1 MNTPRWWFPIIYFL
15 LPILIWGGSTFF
27 ALGDEERGTA
37 RDSPSLSGEAQEET
51 EPIQLQKIVVT
62 PGRFTMDDGTAARR
76 SLSKQEIERIPLVD
90 NDIMRAGHIFPGVVA
105 ADYSARFS
113 VRGGEK
119 EDISVRL
126 DGMELYNPYHLQDFG
141 GAVSLI
147 GLGLIQR
154 AELLLGGFPA
164 EYGEKM
170 SGVFDI
176 TSKSINAEKF
186 SVNFGLDLIN
196 ATAML
201 EGPLADKGGWLLSAR
216 RGYID
221 VILALMDIDEMY
233 NPQYA
238 DVYGKLTYQLTD
250 ADTLTL
256 NGLYGWDKNRIR
268 VDDVDNNLDSLYH
281 NATVWAK
288 WRHELGATH
297 WTDVYVFGGSAQQ
310 DRTTGKADFDNRDF
324 RFLGTK
330 AELTAN
336 LLEQHTFRSGISWR
350 WLAAQYDY
358 DVQERQAGIDIYK
371 PIRVDFDG
379 SGNEFKAFLQDEWQ
393 LHPKLALN
401 VGGRYAFQDYRETG
415 IQRYEIG
422 PRVALALQATDALV
436 FRGAWGIYH
445 QPIHLMGMP
454 VEDGMSTVGRAE
466 QATHYILGGEYSPAD
481 NFLVQV
487 EGYYNRFVNLA
498 GRIREFGRQNQV
510 FSSPESGNAIGVNL
524 FATHAFSERGT
535 WSLGYAYGIAEEV
548 AGGKTIFRQ
557 HDRRHSLSLSSSH
570 QLFQTWHLYVSWRFH
585 TGEPRT
591 PLTHS
596 EVRLPDG
603 TLACDRQF
611 GETHSERLPAYHS
624 LDFRITKRSP
634 YRRWQ
639 LTWYFQILNLYNHTN
654 VDQYAFSEVR
664 DEDTG
669 PVIGCAIEEE
679 PQLPIL
685 PTLGVTVTF

>member
-1 MNTPRWWFPIIYFL
+1 MNTPRWRFPIIYFL

-37 RDSPSLSGEAQEET
+37 RDSPSLYGETQEET

-62 PGRFTMDDGTAARR
+62 PGRFTIYDGAAARL
-76 SLSKQEIERIPLVD
+76 SLSKQEIERFPLVD

-113 VRGGEK
+113 LRGGEK

-154 AELLLGGFPA
+154 AELLMGGFPA
-164 EYGEKM
+164 AYGEKM

-176 TSKSINAEKF
+176 TTKPINTEKV
-186 SVNFGLDLIN
+186 SANFGVDLIN
-196 ATAML
+196 ATAMV
-201 EGPLADKGGWLLSAR
+201 EGPLTDKGSWLLSAR

-221 VILALMDIDEMY
+221 LILALIDIDEQY

-238 DVYGKLTYQLTD
+238 DTYGKFTYQLTD

-268 VDDVDNNLDSLYH
+268 VDDMDNNLDSLYH
-281 NATVWAK
+281 NATAWAK
-288 WRHELGATH
+288 WRHQLGTSH
-297 WTDVYVFGGSAQQ
+297 WTDVYLFGGSAQQ

-330 AELTAN
+330 AEFTAN
-336 LLEQHTFRSGISWR
+336 VLEKHTFHSGISWR
-350 WLAAQYDY
+350 WLAARYDY
-358 DVQERQAGIDIYK
+358 DVQERQAGVNVYK
-371 PIRVDFDG
+371 PIRVNFDDNG
-379 SGNEFKAFLQDEWQ
+379 GEFKAFLQDEWQ

-401 VGGRYAFQDYRETG
+401 VGGRYLFQDYRETG

-422 PRVALALQATDALV
+422 PRVALAVQATENLV
-436 FRGAWGIYH
+436 LRGAWGIYH
-445 QPIHLMGMP
+445 QPIHLMGIP
-454 VEDGMSTVGRAE
+454 VEDGIDTIGRAE

-487 EGYYNRFVNLA
+487 EGYYNRFANLA

-510 FSSPESGNAIGVNL
+510 FSPPESGNAIGVNL

-548 AGGKTIFRQ
+548 ADGKTIFRQ
-557 HDRRHSLSLSSSH
+557 HDRRHSLALSSSR
-570 QLFQTWHLYVSWRFH
+570 QLSQTWHLYVSWRFH

-591 PLTHS
+591 PLTHT
-596 EVRLPDG
+596 ELTLPNG
-603 TLACDRQF
+603 GLACDRQF

-634 YRRWQ
+634 YRRWE

-669 PVIGCAIEEE
+669 AIIGCEIDEE

-685 PTLGVTVTF
+685 PTLGMTVTF